1 MDFFDKDSTNRVI
14 GFKERRYIE
23 ELRILSK
30 ATAIDCIIDDRF
42 ERIIYIIK
50 PGDMGLAIGKNGDCI
65 KKMSKNLG
73 KRIEMVEYAEDTPQF
88 ILNMFRPIEK
98 IDIKTDPTTE
108 NMLII
113 LPKRDDIGFAIGKN
127 GATIERARLIVRKYY
142 GKEIE
147 KVVVSSDIE

>member
-1 MDFFDKDSTNRVI
+1 
-14 GFKERRYIE
+14 
-23 ELRILSK
+23 
-30 ATAIDCIIDDRF
+30 
-42 ERIIYIIK
+42 
-50 PGDMGLAIGKNGDCI
+50 MGLAIGKNGDCI